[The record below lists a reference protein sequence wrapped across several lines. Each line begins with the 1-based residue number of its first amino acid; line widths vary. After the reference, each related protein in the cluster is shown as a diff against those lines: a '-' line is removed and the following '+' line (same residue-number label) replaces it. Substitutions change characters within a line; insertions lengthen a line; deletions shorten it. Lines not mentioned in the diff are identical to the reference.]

1 MPQNYMGSLVFDF
14 DGERLFEPGDGDM
27 NLIVNG
33 IRFETH
39 RYLIKRFKKWGD
51 LSKLG
56 PGPRACIVIMGGA
69 SAEDFMRMLRVL
81 YSTTLEG
88 PFEFDIPTLVS
99 SLQIATEYEYPA
111 LRNYAIKHL
120 KRAELT
126 AIKRIEIARKFDLP
140 SWEKPAFMD
149 LCNRD
154 ESITEEEA
162 NILGV
167 AAFLRVTEIRE
178 REQRR
183 RGSRV
188 DVEREGKAIKSELA
202 EVDLNQGTDG
212 PTFIPCT

>member
-1 MPQNYMGSLVFDF
+1 
-14 DGERLFEPGDGDM
+14 
-27 NLIVNG
+27 
-33 IRFETH
+33 
-39 RYLIKRFKKWGD
+39 
-51 LSKLG
+51 
-56 PGPRACIVIMGGA
+56 MGGA

-120 KRAELT
+120 ERAELT

-212 PTFIPCT
+212 PPSPGDKDAPREIPPCLGGKRSSKLNPLNWTNEANAEATKVEGMRQHLSLALEHFR